1 MNYHWPRCRPGA
13 QPLFTNNHLQTC
25 RCKLFTAVLRLPR
38 DLCRY
43 RRGMKD
49 LCFSSHPAPDCGTS
63 ICHSIMSYVSRAF
76 MFDAMQSPAVIRALS
91 HLCMVSFGFEKR
103 QSLHCRLPQSDFTVN
118 VLLGVRSKKISVD
131 SLITQLSL
139 QVESQAEQEWG
150 ATAQPFSEGNTRR
163 KKVPQVVN
171 KMVFDKGIRNGLCY

>member
-1 MNYHWPRCRPGA
+1 MYCAVSPSVPLLTIIFLSSSMNYRWPRCRPGA

-43 RRGMKD
+43 RRGMKH

-103 QSLHCRLPQSDFTVN
+103 HSLHCRLPQSDFTVN

-139 QVESQAEQEWG
+139 QVESQAEQE
-150 ATAQPFSEGNTRR
+150 
-163 KKVPQVVN
+163 
-171 KMVFDKGIRNGLCY
+171 